1 VLEAQRDAANRD
13 VHLFNNIVSRNPG
26 AIIPGYDDWVF
37 TQVPAVPTDADL
49 LVFYSTKIGG
59 FATQAL
65 ADNAAVDFYEKHGAS
80 ADIPPTTLTAP
91 GRNVGGIYFQ
101 ASGLYGAW
109 HKATTA
115 KRLLYIATYYP

>member
-1 VLEAQRDAANRD
+1 
-13 VHLFNNIVSRNPG
+13 VSRNPG
-26 AIIPGYDDWVF
+26 ATIPGYDDWVF
-37 TQVPAVPTDADL
+37 TQVPALPTDANL
-49 LVFYSTKIGG
+49 LAFYTTRIGA

-65 ADNAAVDFYEKHGAS
+65 ADNAAVDYWEKHGSS

-109 HKATTA
+109 NIATTA